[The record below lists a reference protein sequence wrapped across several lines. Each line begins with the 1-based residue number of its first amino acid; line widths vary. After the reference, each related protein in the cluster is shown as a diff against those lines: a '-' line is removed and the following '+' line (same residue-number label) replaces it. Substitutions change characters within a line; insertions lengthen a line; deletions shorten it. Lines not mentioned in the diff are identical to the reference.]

1 MQRNYMAHGGRELVI
16 GGRLTFLEGAEIVN
30 FPGNA
35 AQSSD
40 SKPTIIPAGPVK
52 DSEATTVAALRA
64 DFNAL
69 LATLRKA
76 GLLAAGDE
84 GSDHE

>member
-30 FPGNA
+30 FPANA
-35 AQSSD
+35 TPLSASQ
-40 SKPTIIPAGPVK
+40 PTIFPAGPVK

-64 DFNAL
+64 DFNTL